1 VETVAIAIAFIPSR
15 LHLHNAVM
23 EMATIDV
30 GQGDSIWLI
39 TPEGRSLLIEA
50 GGLPQW
56 MHSDF
61 VGEQVVSSYLW
72 NRGIDHLDTVVIT
85 HPHADHLGGMP
96 AVIANFHPRELSMSI
111 DKPVGELAPI
121 VAQAQRAAM
130 KVSVIKEGNEFD

>member
-39 TPEGRSLLIEA
+39 TPEGRSLLIDA

>member
-39 TPEGRSLLIEA
+39 TPEGRSLLIDA

-72 NRGIDHLDTVVIT
+72 NRGIDHLDIVVIT

-111 DKPVGELAPI
+111 DKPAGELAPI
-121 VAQAQRAAM
+121 IAHAQRAAM